1 VVKFYIAG
9 RTYQGAD
16 IYLSIYLSMAASKNR
31 SSLALKSLNHISRNC
46 VDLAESMEFYENVL
60 GFMPIK
66 RPGSFDFNGAWLF
79 AYGMGIHLLQAE
91 KEENIKHTLTWK
103 KREINPRDD
112 HISFQCEDI
121 VQVEKDLQ
129 ERNIKCTRQVVEE
142 GGIMVDQ
149 LFFHDPDGFMIEVCN
164 CEKLPVVPLTPS
176 VASCGLRRCA
186 SSTMSTIITTPTSSS
201 DTITQHLQAD
211 YRASSEQYAMCV

>member
-1 VVKFYIAG
+1 
-9 RTYQGAD
+9 
-16 IYLSIYLSMAASKNR
+16 MAASKNR

-46 VDLAESMEFYENVL
+46 VDLAKSIEFYENVL

-66 RPGSFDFNGAWLF
+66 RPGSFDFHGAWLF

-91 KEENIKHTLTWK
+91 KEENINHTLTWK

-164 CEKLPVVPLTPS
+164 CEKLPVVPLGTS

-186 SSTMSTIITTPTSSS
+186 SSTMPTIITTPTSSS

>member
-1 VVKFYIAG
+1 MSVSHLPLTASSSYHVI
-9 RTYQGAD
+9 RLSL
-16 IYLSIYLSMAASKNR
+16 ISEYLS
-31 SSLALKSLNHISRNC
+31 
-46 VDLAESMEFYENVL
+46 
-60 GFMPIK
+60 
-66 RPGSFDFNGAWLF
+66 W
-79 AYGMGIHLLQAE
+79 
-91 KEENIKHTLTWK
+91 
-103 KREINPRDD
+103 NPT
-112 HISFQCEDI
+112 FCFVVQCEDI

-164 CEKLPVVPLTPS
+164 CEKLPVVPLSTS

-186 SSTMSTIITTPTSSS
+186 SSTMPTIITTPTSSS

>member
-1 VVKFYIAG
+1 
-9 RTYQGAD
+9 
-16 IYLSIYLSMAASKNR
+16 
-31 SSLALKSLNHISRNC
+31 
-46 VDLAESMEFYENVL
+46 VDLAESIEFYENVL

-164 CEKLPVVPLTPS
+164 CEKLPVVPLGTS

-186 SSTMSTIITTPTSSS
+186 SSTMPTIITTPTSSS

>member
-1 VVKFYIAG
+1 
-9 RTYQGAD
+9 
-16 IYLSIYLSMAASKNR
+16 MAASKNR

-46 VDLAESMEFYENVL
+46 VDLAESREFYENVL
-60 GFMPIK
+60 GFTPIK

-129 ERNIKCTRQVVEE
+129 ERNIKCTRQVVQE

-164 CEKLPVVPLTPS
+164 CEKLPVVPLGTS
-176 VASCGLRRCA
+176 VASCSLRRC
-186 SSTMSTIITTPTSSS
+186 
-201 DTITQHLQAD
+201 
-211 YRASSEQYAMCV
+211 

>member
-1 VVKFYIAG
+1 V
-9 RTYQGAD
+9 
-16 IYLSIYLSMAASKNR
+16 
-31 SSLALKSLNHISRNC
+31 
-46 VDLAESMEFYENVL
+46 
-60 GFMPIK
+60 
-66 RPGSFDFNGAWLF
+66 
-79 AYGMGIHLLQAE
+79 
-91 KEENIKHTLTWK
+91 
-103 KREINPRDD
+103 
-112 HISFQCEDI
+112 QCEDI

-164 CEKLPVVPLTPS
+164 CEKLPVVPLSTS

-186 SSTMSTIITTPTSSS
+186 SSTMPTIITTPTSSS

>member
-1 VVKFYIAG
+1 
-9 RTYQGAD
+9 
-16 IYLSIYLSMAASKNR
+16 MAASKRR

-46 VDLAESMEFYENVL
+46 VDLAVSIEFYENVL

-91 KEENIKHTLTWK
+91 KEEDIKHTLTWK

-164 CEKLPVVPLTPS
+164 CEKLPVVPLSTS

-186 SSTMSTIITTPTSSS
+186 SSKMPTIITTPTSSS

>member
-1 VVKFYIAG
+1 MLLELSLISEYFSWNPTLCFVV
-9 RTYQGAD
+9 
-16 IYLSIYLSMAASKNR
+16 
-31 SSLALKSLNHISRNC
+31 
-46 VDLAESMEFYENVL
+46 
-60 GFMPIK
+60 
-66 RPGSFDFNGAWLF
+66 
-79 AYGMGIHLLQAE
+79 
-91 KEENIKHTLTWK
+91 
-103 KREINPRDD
+103 
-112 HISFQCEDI
+112 QCEDI

-164 CEKLPVVPLTPS
+164 CEKLPVVPLGRTS

-186 SSTMSTIITTPTSSS
+186 SSTMTTIITTPTSSS

>member
-1 VVKFYIAG
+1 
-9 RTYQGAD
+9 
-16 IYLSIYLSMAASKNR
+16 MAICR
-31 SSLALKSLNHISRNC
+31 
-46 VDLAESMEFYENVL
+46 
-60 GFMPIK
+60 
-66 RPGSFDFNGAWLF
+66 LF

-164 CEKLPVVPLTPS
+164 CEKLPVVPLSTS
-176 VASCGLRRCA
+176 VASCALRRCA
-186 SSTMSTIITTPTSSS
+186 SSTMPTIITTPTSSS